1 MSLLIRQVLRLMT
14 WPLACS
20 INLETLI
27 RNSLNKESI
36 TTSVKAQTLQ
46 LSNVQI
52 AIFLSIPMLS
62 KEVNTLGKCF
72 AKLDYFQRISRT
84 LSSFHLNARKHFN
97 NNLTFDFTGFPS
109 RIVEILL
116 DALHFEITTLP
127 SAAQNLRDM
136 LELIIFLLDDGKIR

>member
-20 INLETLI
+20 NNLKTLI
-27 RNSLNKESI
+27 RNTLNKESI

-72 AKLDYFQRISRT
+72 TKLD
-84 LSSFHLNARKHFN
+84 
-97 NNLTFDFTGFPS
+97 DF
-109 RIVEILL
+109 
-116 DALHFEITTLP
+116 
-127 SAAQNLRDM
+127 
-136 LELIIFLLDDGKIR
+136 